1 MVCCSEWRRAG
12 ASYSPQFDCDVEM
25 KRTIVAALVLLSSA
39 ATVADFDIDAY
50 CKEAG
55 AGGPAAAAGTS
66 LITN

>member
-1 MVCCSEWRRAG
+1 
-12 ASYSPQFDCDVEM
+12 M